1 MSLRDLV
8 VCVGEVTLAAGTAT
22 IANTAIQAG
31 DIPVITCSKATGAA
45 YVSAPSYSAITTAGQ
60 LVITGL
66 SLANPAAVV
75 NTDVSLI
82 TYAILRPFNT
92 FGSA

>member
-8 VCVGEVTLAAGTAT
+8 VCVGELTLAGGTAT
-22 IANTAIQAG
+22 VANSAIQAG

-45 YVSAPSYSAITTAGQ
+45 YVSAPSYSAITTAGT
-60 LVITGL
+60 LTITAL
-66 SLANPAAVV
+66 SLANPAALV